1 MGTTSLKAWILAARL
16 RTLPLSLSGI
26 IAGNALAWQDQ
37 QFDLPIFL
45 GALVTATLFQ
55 ILSNFA
61 NDYGDGVK
69 GTDNEHRL
77 GPPRALQLG
86 LLSAQQLKKALWTV
100 SILSTLSAIALIA
113 KAFDS
118 DQYLKVVIFLG
129 LTLFAIG
136 AAIKYTV
143 GQNAYGY
150 RGLGDL
156 FVFIFFGGVSVVG
169 SFYLQTQQISLDAN
183 LFAVVLGCLSV
194 GVLNL
199 NNLRDFEND
208 QNSNKK
214 TLVVQWGIQKALV
227 YQRLLLM
234 LATICFIGV
243 VFRAGDSSFR
253 WASALFGLLIL
264 VRLPKAKGIY
274 SAEYF
279 DKGLKPLALTAFFS
293 AVGFWC
299 INIMIHGL

>member
-26 IAGNALAWQDQ
+26 IGGNALAWQDQ

-69 GTDNEHRL
+69 GTDNEYRL

-86 LLSAQQLKKALWTV
+86 LLSAQQLKKALWRV
-100 SILSTLSAIALIA
+100 SILSVISAVVLIAL
-113 KAFDS
+113 AFDS

-129 LTLFAIG
+129 LTLLAIG

-150 RGLGDL
+150 QGLGDL

-169 SFYLQTQQISLDAN
+169 SYYLQRQQISLEAC

-208 QNSNKK
+208 QNSNKQ
-214 TLVVQWGIQKALV
+214 TLVVQWGIKKALV
-227 YQRLLLM
+227 YQQVLLIM
-234 LATICFIGV
+234 AAICFIGV
-243 VFRAGDSSFR
+243 VFRIGHSPFR
-253 WASALFGLLIL
+253 WISALFSLLIVL
-264 VRLPKAKGIY
+264 QLPKSNSKY

-279 DKGLKPLALTAFFS
+279 DKGLKPLALTAFFT

-299 INIMIHGL
+299 INALLYGI